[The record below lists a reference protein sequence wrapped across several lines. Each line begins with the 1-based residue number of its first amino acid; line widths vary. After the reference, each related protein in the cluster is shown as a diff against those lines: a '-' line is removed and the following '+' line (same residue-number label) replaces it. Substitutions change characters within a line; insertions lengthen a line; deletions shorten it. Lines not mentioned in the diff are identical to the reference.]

1 MINYDKICYR
11 VAGYTHNSYHKG
23 QRLRGGD
30 QMFESI
36 GCHTC
41 MYAGARRR
49 RRPWRIVGS
58 DNGIAYY
65 RNRDGWFIPVGTIE
79 EATA

>member
-1 MINYDKICYR
+1 MTNHDRICYR
-11 VAGYTHNSYHKG
+11 VLGYTHRRYHRG
-23 QRLRGGD
+23 QRLRGGE
-30 QMFESI
+30 QLFESI

-41 MYAGARRR
+41 TYAGARRR
-49 RRPWRIVGS
+49 RRLWRIVGS

-79 EATA
+79 EVTA

>member
-1 MINYDKICYR
+1 MINHERICYR
-11 VAGYTHNSYHKG
+11 VLRDTY
-23 QRLRGGD
+23 RLRGGY
-30 QMFESI
+30 QPFETI

-41 MYAGARRR
+41 KFAGTRRR
-49 RRPWRIVGS
+49 RRLWRIVGS

-79 EATA
+79 EVTS